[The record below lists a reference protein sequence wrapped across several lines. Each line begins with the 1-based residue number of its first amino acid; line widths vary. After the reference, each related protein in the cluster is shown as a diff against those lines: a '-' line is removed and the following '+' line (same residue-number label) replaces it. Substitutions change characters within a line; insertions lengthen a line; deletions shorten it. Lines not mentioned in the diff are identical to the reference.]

1 LRPSV
6 LPRAVAHRVDLEP
19 PQALLERL
27 TTWED
32 VRMRADHETR
42 RVGADLYAQLEGR
55 ALGAVPG
62 DMAGDVAGSL
72 RAVARELQATGPG
85 GTREAVSL
93 QRVADALDDKALV
106 HLLLK
111 AAEEDELAMALL
123 PDDLGELE
131 RVVLDLEQRRN
142 ELR

>member
-1 LRPSV
+1 MRPRV
-6 LPRAVAHRVDLEP
+6 IAHRVDRRP
-19 PQALLERL
+19 SQAFLKRL

-32 VRMRADHETR
+32 GPMRSDHETR
-42 RVGADLYAQLEGR
+42 RVGADLYADLEGR

-62 DMAGDVAGSL
+62 DMAGDVAGHL
-72 RAVARELQATGPG
+72 RGIARELRATGPG

-93 QRVADALDDKALV
+93 RRVADALDNKAAIHQILM
-106 HLLLK
+106 
-111 AAEEDELAMALL
+111 AAEEDELTMALL

-131 RVVLDLEQRRN
+131 RVVLDLEQRRT